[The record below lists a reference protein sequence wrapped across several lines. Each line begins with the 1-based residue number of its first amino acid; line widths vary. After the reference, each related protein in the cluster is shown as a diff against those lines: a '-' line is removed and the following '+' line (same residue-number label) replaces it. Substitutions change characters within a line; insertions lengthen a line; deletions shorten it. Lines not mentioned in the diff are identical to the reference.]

1 MGKTIIRIKN
11 STIALQESD
20 ALLREIENFDLAKAT
35 PVDCHV
41 FIRQLKERY
50 GRR

>member
-1 MGKTIIRIKN
+1 MKDVNIEIKN
-11 STIALQESD
+11 STVVLGES
-20 ALLREIENFDLAKAT
+20 AFIEELNAFDLAKAT

-50 GRR
+50 GTR